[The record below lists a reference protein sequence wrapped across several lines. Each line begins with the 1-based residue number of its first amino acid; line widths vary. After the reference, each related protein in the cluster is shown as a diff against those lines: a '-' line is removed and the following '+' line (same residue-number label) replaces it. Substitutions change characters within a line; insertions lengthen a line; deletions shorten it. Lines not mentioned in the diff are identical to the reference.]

1 MLNKMAKKI
10 SKISKILNNLGT
22 KSESCNIE
30 NTKTCLFWIEIIG
43 RHVTFSRHWKSIC
56 LLICLLIDRMVEN
69 VASLIRTILIK
80 ALEEK
85 SLEIFE
91 WLIYDLINTETI

>member
-1 MLNKMAKKI
+1 
-10 SKISKILNNLGT
+10 
-22 KSESCNIE
+22 
-30 NTKTCLFWIEIIG
+30 
-43 RHVTFSRHWKSIC
+43 
-56 LLICLLIDRMVEN
+56 MVEN

-91 WLIYDLINTETI
+91 WLIYDLINSETI